1 MALFQ
6 QKVQEKLSLR
16 TVRCTSK
23 RFVVCVLFLYLV
35 QRDRRSLKSIIKI
48 FVCLCYYYYFLNI
61 VRLSQQYH
69 IVLSEWDC
77 KHVWELACFCLA
89 SVCYITFSE
98 IAIYLYLNVT
108 VFHMITCLL
117 VPIIKGIA
125 TDQHLSFKA
134 QLWDFQGVLLPPQ
147 GKGFANVYHSIT
159 A

>member
-1 MALFQ
+1 MCS
-6 QKVQEKLSLR
+6 LSLLG
-16 TVRCTSK
+16 TKGQKKFKKYNKDFCLSLLL
-23 RFVVCVLFLYLV
+23 LFF
-35 QRDRRSLKSIIKI
+35 K
-48 FVCLCYYYYFLNI
+48 NI

-69 IVLSEWDC
+69 IVLSKWDC
-77 KHVWELACFCLA
+77 KHVWELVWFCLA

-108 VFHMITCLL
+108 VFHMITCLP